1 MDVDEGEDEEEENA
15 WPQEEIVAK
24 LVWETECLETED
36 LNMGRMTLG
45 REAAAADQV
54 RWTTD
59 PTIRGLLKALKHG
72 RRREREKKKQKR
84 EGGQGQGQINSSVPF
99 NRRFQS
105 PILCKQPNPPYLTV
119 NRSIHLAHQSTL
131 AHQPP
136 LSQVHQ
142 QPSRLISH
150 QTAESHPT
158 VGSNLLSSANN
169 RIRHSYLLIVI
180 GSIHSVCAIIYYS
193 RTMDQSTANRRRASQ
208 RGKPKPYPQQP
219 RHLIPPSHPDLPHH
233 QALPTIRDGGAGI
246 ITSEGHMA
254 GQRDRAI
261 GGEL

>member
-1 MDVDEGEDEEEENA
+1 MHKSTRSQAKELPPAPIVGRAGDTENL
-15 WPQEEIVAK
+15 K
-24 LVWETECLETED
+24 
-36 LNMGRMTLG
+36 TLH
-45 REAAAADQV
+45 RAILSLP
-54 RWTTD
+54 D
-59 PTIRGLLKALKHG
+59 PTIRGLLKASKHG
-72 RRREREKKKQKR
+72 RRREREMKKQKR

-105 PILCKQPNPPYLTV
+105 PILCQQPNPPYLTV

-233 QALPTIRDGGAGI
+233 QALPTITSIARDGGAGI